1 MAEVLESECA
11 VEMDKLATLCRLGIP
26 ERLRAE
32 AWKYL
37 LGVTRPEKAQEL
49 SLGKLME
56 QRYLRLERA
65 WQSDPQLELTRR
77 IKAEVRGHNAA
88 APHLRSRQRLER
100 LLRTYLHCHAAD
112 YTSGMLHLL
121 APFEHVYR
129 DSDTDAYFGFEG
141 LMGQLSWALTFEG
154 RKQMAVALLTLLRHL
169 LPELY
174 AHLEAEERLTTG
186 TRGAETGRDWS
197 RLVDTSTL
205 DAQKRL
211 TTGGWRPSSPIH
223 SRMCEY

>member
-1 MAEVLESECA
+1 MPSPPVAA
-11 VEMDKLATLCRLGIP
+11 LAQPRLP
-26 ERLRAE
+26 
-32 AWKYL
+32 
-37 LGVTRPEKAQEL
+37 GVAAQ
-49 SLGKLME
+49 
-56 QRYLRLERA
+56 
-65 WQSDPQLELTRR
+65 PQLELTRR
-77 IKAEVRGHNAA
+77 IKAEVRGHHAA

-186 TRGAETGRDWS
+186 TRAAETGRDWS

-205 DAQKRL
+205 DAEKRL

-223 SRMCEY
+223 SRRCE

>member
-77 IKAEVRGHNAA
+77 IKAEVRGHHAA

-141 LMGQLSWALTFEG
+141 LMGQLS
-154 RKQMAVALLTLLRHL
+154 
-169 LPELY
+169 
-174 AHLEAEERLTTG
+174 
-186 TRGAETGRDWS
+186 
-197 RLVDTSTL
+197 
-205 DAQKRL
+205 
-211 TTGGWRPSSPIH
+211 
-223 SRMCEY
+223 